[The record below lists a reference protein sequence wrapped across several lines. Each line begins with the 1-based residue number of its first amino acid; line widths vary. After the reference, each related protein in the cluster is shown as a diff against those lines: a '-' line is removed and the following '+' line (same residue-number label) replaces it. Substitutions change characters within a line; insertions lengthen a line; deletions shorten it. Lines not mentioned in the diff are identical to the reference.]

1 MSFKKRLK
9 RFFSSDPA
17 FGTSSRGR
25 MRAWQVTSSGP
36 NTLIVYSV
44 EEMRRKSRDLTRNFG
59 YMNGAYETI
68 ASNIVGPGIRVL
80 PRHDD
85 CKYCEKILQYWNWW
99 QNHCDLEG
107 TNNLNGILSLI
118 VRERWEGGEV
128 FIRFIPDNSSKIPL
142 KLQVIPAEQVKIDEN
157 YYDAGTGERVIA
169 GVKFDKMGHRKS
181 FILYKNNPNE
191 SLISVSTTDTIEVPA
206 DEICHY
212 FKQLWAG
219 QVRGVPEAF
228 SVLLKSRE
236 MLEYDEA
243 ELAKKKISAMLAGF
257 VTTPAP
263 EGVLN
268 ADDTDEDAGIGEAV
282 ANLTTGTITTLA
294 PGEDIKFNPTTE
306 SGSSYEPFMVQNLR
320 LIANAVQLTYEEFSN
335 DMSKTNFSSSRM
347 GLNITQRKHR
357 QEQDRLIHQVLR
369 KIWEKFV
376 EAVILS
382 GELDIDIAEY
392 ADNPDEFHMAHF
404 QPAGWAYVNPQQEVA
419 AEKEKVLCGFAS
431 RSQIISENGGDA
443 AEVDKQIAAD
453 AERAANL
460 GLVFSIDPTNGH
472 GAPKPN
478 SDGNSEKK

>member
-1 MSFKKRLK
+1 MSLRKRLK
-9 RFFSSDPA
+9 RFFSDPA

-25 MRAWQVTSSGP
+25 MRAWKVTSAGP

-85 CKYCEKILQYWNWW
+85 CDYCEKIVALWNWW

-107 TNNLNGILSLI
+107 VHNLKSLLSLA
-118 VRERWEGGEV
+118 VRERWEAGEV
-128 FIRFIPDNSSKIPL
+128 FIRFIPDNSGRIPL
-142 KLQVIPAEQVKIDEN
+142 KLQIIPAEQVKIDEN
-157 YYDAGTGERVIA
+157 FYDSGTNERVIA
-169 GVKFDKMGHRKS
+169 GVRFDKMGHRKS
-181 FILYKNNPNE
+181 FILYRDNPNE
-191 SLISVSTTDTIEVPA
+191 SLIPTNATDTVEVPA

-212 FKQLWAG
+212 FKPLWAG

-228 SVLLKSRE
+228 AVLLKSRE

-243 ELAKKKISAMLAGF
+243 ELAKKKLSAMLAGF
-257 VTTPAP
+257 VTTPTPDGA
-263 EGVLN
+263 LN
-268 ADDTDEDAGIGEAV
+268 SDDEDEDAGPGEAI
-282 ANLTTGTITTLA
+282 AELTTGTITTLA

-306 SGSSYEPFMVQNLR
+306 SGSSYEPFMAQNLR
-320 LIANAVQLTYEEFSN
+320 LIANAVQLTYEEFAN

-369 KIWEKFV
+369 RIWERFV
-376 EAVILS
+376 EAVVLS
-382 GELDIDIAEY
+382 GELDIDVTEY
-392 ADNPDEFHMAHF
+392 ADNPDAFHAAHF

-453 AERAANL
+453 ADRAASL
-460 GLVFSIDPTNGH
+460 GLVFSIDPTNGR
-472 GAPKPN
+472 GAPEPN
-478 SDGNSEKK
+478 SSEDIEKN